1 MTRRGSKQ
9 QGPNAERKALQ
20 ERLDRFR
27 EQRGGPA
34 GKPMPPARA
43 PNASHARGPS
53 RQRRG

>member
-27 EQRGGPA
+27 EQRSGFA
-34 GKPMPPARA
+34 GKPMPPAKA
-43 PNASHARGPS
+43 PNAAHGRGPS

>member
-9 QGPNAERKALQ
+9 QGKKADRKALQ

-27 EQRGGPA
+27 EQRSGFA
-34 GKPMPPARA
+34 AKPVPPARA
-43 PNASHARGPS
+43 PNAAHSRGPS